1 MSANESR
8 DNPGSSHGDGGGAAS
23 AVVVAR
29 PLAQSR
35 RPHPFSGATRSAVI
49 TSRHVTAG
57 PDKAVGSGSGT
68 VGRTSPRRQHT
79 RTPTKLQTP
88 EGRLSMLLTLVQT
101 DESVVTARC
110 QTGPLTDRITRPA
123 YRGGDGARTGL
134 APARPHGEAR
144 ALSLWL
150 RFNQVCV
157 SSASR
162 QTRRSACTW
171 LSFPGFALCSVL
183 APEGDL
189 QTEPPSAVRAGNTLG
204 VYPQSD
210 VKTATP
216 RGPCLCGECP
226 SDTRWEPF
234 TLFPARV
241 CTAGGTPGRQTA
253 QVPLSQ
259 PDSLH
264 FSATCSVGKL

>member
-88 EGRLSMLLTLVQT
+88 EGHLSMLLTLVQT

-110 QTGPLTDRITRPA
+110 QTGPLTDRTTRPA

-134 APARPHGEAR
+134 APARPHGVAR
-144 ALSLWL
+144 SLSLWL

-162 QTRRSACTW
+162 QTRRAPV
-171 LSFPGFALCSVL
+171 PGCRSRVLLC
-183 APEGDL
+183 APYSLLKE
-189 QTEPPSAVRAGNTLG
+189 TYRPSLRVRFGQETHL
-204 VYPQSD
+204 VFI
-210 VKTATP
+210 P
-216 RGPCLCGECP
+216 R
-226 SDTRWEPF
+226 
-234 TLFPARV
+234 AM
-241 CTAGGTPGRQTA
+241 
-253 QVPLSQ
+253 
-259 PDSLH
+259 
-264 FSATCSVGKL
+264 